1 MTSPARAA
9 PRRGEAERGQVTA
22 FVTIFVVA
30 LLFVTGLVLD
40 GGLLL
45 AAKREADAT
54 ASAAARAGA
63 QAVSL
68 DALRTSGEQRLD
80 EAASR
85 QAVAEFLSRAGHRG
99 RVIEVAGDHVS
110 VEVTIDKRLL
120 ILGIGNLTSRTVKG
134 QATARNVR
142 GVREAET

>member
-1 MTSPARAA
+1 MTPTR
-9 PRRGEAERGQVTA
+9 ERGQVTA

-30 LLFVTGLVLD
+30 LLFVAGLVLD

-68 DALRTSGEQRLD
+68 DALRGSGAQRLD
-80 EAASR
+80 EQASR
-85 QAVAEFLSRAGHRG
+85 QAVADFLSQAGYQG
-99 RVIEVAGDHVS
+99 RVVEVAADHVS
-110 VEVTIDKRLL
+110 VEVTIQRRLL
-120 ILGIGNLTSRTVKG
+120 ILGIGNLTSRTVTG
-134 QATARNVR
+134 RATARNVR